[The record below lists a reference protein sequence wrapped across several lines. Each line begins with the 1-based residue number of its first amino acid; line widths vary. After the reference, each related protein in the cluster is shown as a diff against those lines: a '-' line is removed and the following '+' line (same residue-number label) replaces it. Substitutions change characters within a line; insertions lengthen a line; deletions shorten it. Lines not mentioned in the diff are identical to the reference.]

1 MSMVFISAF
10 LFGVAFCLSPGAV
23 LAETLRR
30 GLLHGFRPA
39 LMVQVGSLAGDALW
53 ALLGLAGL
61 TLLLAQDA
69 VRVPLTLVC
78 AAYLAWLGW
87 RSLGDA
93 WRLPEADDAATPAA
107 DRGALLTGAAIS
119 LTNPKNIVYW
129 GALGSALAGI
139 VGEAPSL
146 AQTATFFA
154 GFMTASVACC
164 FLCAGLVAWLRRNA
178 SAFWQRASHGLCG
191 VLLLGLAALA
201 LRGL

>member
-61 TLLLAQDA
+61 TLLLAQEA
-69 VRVPLTLVC
+69 VRVPLTLAC

-93 WRLPEADDAATPAA
+93 WRLPEADDEAAPTA

-164 FLCAGLVAWLRRNA
+164 FLCAGLVAWLLRNA
-178 SAFWQRASHGLCG
+178 SAFWQRVSHGLCG

>member
-69 VRVPLTLVC
+69 VRVPLTLAC
-78 AAYLAWLGW
+78 AVYLAWLGW
-87 RSLGDA
+87 RSLGMPGGC
-93 WRLPEADDAATPAA
+93 RRPTKQP
-107 DRGALLTGAAIS
+107 RQRRTGA
-119 LTNPKNIVYW
+119 P
-129 GALGSALAGI
+129 
-139 VGEAPSL
+139 
-146 AQTATFFA
+146 
-154 GFMTASVACC
+154 C
-164 FLCAGLVAWLRRNA
+164 
-178 SAFWQRASHGLCG
+178 
-191 VLLLGLAALA
+191 
-201 LRGL
+201 